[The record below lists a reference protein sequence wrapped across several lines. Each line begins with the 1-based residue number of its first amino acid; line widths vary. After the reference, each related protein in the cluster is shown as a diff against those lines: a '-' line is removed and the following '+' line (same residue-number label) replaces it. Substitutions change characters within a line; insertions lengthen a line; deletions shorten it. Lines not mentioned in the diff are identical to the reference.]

1 MYFLRYLYLLAVV
14 SLLTLFLTS
23 NTDLYVLRLDI
34 PVVDL
39 HLATAPLPTFAILV
53 LAFVAAFVLVWFGH
67 TLEQLRREAEVR
79 RLRRENAALSKEA
92 AALNQRLEQIA
103 ATREAEAEARI
114 AAGKVE
120 ATPAPAATT
129 EVTPAASETA
139 PEASSRSGDP
149 EGERRPEESG
159 APAAT

>member
-14 SLLTLFLTS
+14 CLLTLFLTS
-23 NTDLYVLRLDI
+23 NTDLYVLRLDV

-53 LAFVAAFVLVWFGH
+53 LAFVGAFVLVWFGH

-92 AALNQRLEQIA
+92 AALNQRLEQVA
-103 ATREAEAEARI
+103 ASREAEADARI
-114 AAGKVE
+114 AAQSREAIPVE
-120 ATPAPAATT
+120 EARPQIEEKA
-129 EVTPAASETA
+129 E
-139 PEASSRSGDP
+139 PEAA
-149 EGERRPEESG
+149 E
-159 APAAT
+159 AQPAG

>member
-14 SLLTLFLTS
+14 CLLTLFLTS
-23 NTDLYVLRLDI
+23 NTDLYVLRLDV

-53 LAFVAAFVLVWFGH
+53 LAFVGAFVLVWFGH

-92 AALNQRLEQIA
+92 AELNQRLELVA

-114 AAGKVE
+114 AAQAREAAPVEKAPQIEERAAPEAAE
-120 ATPAPAATT
+120 ATPA
-129 EVTPAASETA
+129 
-139 PEASSRSGDP
+139 G
-149 EGERRPEESG
+149 
-159 APAAT
+159 

>member
-14 SLLTLFLTS
+14 CLLTLFLTS
-23 NTDLYVLRLDI
+23 NTDLYVLRLDV

-53 LAFVAAFVLVWFGH
+53 LAFVGAFVLVWFGH

-92 AALNQRLEQIA
+92 AALNQRLEQVA
-103 ATREAEAEARI
+103 ASREAEAEARL
-114 AAGKVE
+114 AAQSREAIPVE
-120 ATPAPAATT
+120 EARPQIEEKA
-129 EVTPAASETA
+129 A
-139 PEASSRSGDP
+139 PEAA
-149 EGERRPEESG
+149 E
-159 APAAT
+159 AQPAG

>member
-14 SLLTLFLTS
+14 CLLTLFLTS
-23 NTDLYVLRLDI
+23 NTDLYVLRLDV
-34 PVVDL
+34 PVADL

-92 AALNQRLEQIA
+92 AALNQRLEQVA
-103 ATREAEAEARI
+103 ATREAEADARI
-114 AAGKVE
+114 AAQSRE
-120 ATPAPAATT
+120 ASPPAQIEQKA
-129 EVTPAASETA
+129 E
-139 PEASSRSGDP
+139 PEAA
-149 EGERRPEESG
+149 E
-159 APAAT
+159 AQPAG